1 MSDLEIIGI
10 FFGFLTGLIFFPV
23 VLMKIQEIRDRK

>member
-10 FFGFLTGLIFFPV
+10 FFGFLTGLILAPGII
-23 VLMKIQEIRDRK
+23 LKIKELRDRK